1 MLFLL
6 GETIRKNQLPAGSR
20 PCVFCG
26 DDQKF
31 LQVTEDNYFT
41 FFTIRLF
48 RLGKVAGYYQCE
60 SCEFTYQNYESA
72 EPAHV
77 YWVKLVATY
86 VLTGYGMAN
95 QRRIIQEIGKKV
107 SSVGFPSKEI
117 DEISVRLED
126 DVFELLRDAAVSLN
140 DKGKLKIVETAFLGT
155 YICCEIQYED
165 RLRINLIGNALGVPL
180 EFVEYAISEVRR
192 QNYYGVHRLLSPVQP

>member
-6 GETIRKNQLPAGSR
+6 GERIRKDQVSVGSR
-20 PCVFCG
+20 ACVYCG

-31 LQVTEDNYFT
+31 VHVAEDNYFT
-41 FFTIRLF
+41 FFAIPLF
-48 RLGKVAGYYQCE
+48 RLGNVADYCQCE
-60 SCEFTYQNYESA
+60 SCEYTYQNHESV

-77 YWVKLVATY
+77 YWVKLITTY

-107 SSVGFPSKEI
+107 SGVDFPSDEI
-117 DEISVRLED
+117 DEISARLED
-126 DVFELLRDAAVSLN
+126 DVFELLRNAAASLN

-165 RLRINLIGNALGVPL
+165 RLRINLIGNALGVSL
-180 EFVEYAISEVRR
+180 QFVEYAISEVRQ
-192 QNYYGVHRLLSPVQP
+192 QNYYGVHRLLFPTQ